1 MDVPSQAGK
10 PLECFLQG
18 RAVGTAVSPVM
29 TDFLEGAMLA
39 DWSFSTLCVWILEH
53 DPEVAVIQ

>member
-1 MDVPSQAGK
+1 M
-10 PLECFLQG
+10 
-18 RAVGTAVSPVM
+18 GTAVSPVM